1 MKGVLAQRCPADI
14 LSEVLRRQMS
24 GILSLRRG
32 TVNRQLFLD
41 TGSTIR
47 FAASTSPDESLVAWL
62 LEKGGVTEAQIREA
76 TSRKES
82 HELLG
87 TVLVR
92 LGHLDSATLVELTE
106 GHVRRVLV
114 GALRMSDG
122 AWEFQQGAL
131 PFRDQLDAGVRT
143 AEALLEWTRSLSDA
157 DWIRRRLGPID
168 ARVHRDRRPPEGY
181 QSIRLD
187 PVEGFIMSRVDGA
200 ATIREIIM
208 VSPTG
213 EEKTLA
219 ALLGLSLSGIL
230 EPAPGN
236 EPAFPPPAPG
246 DRGVPAGPP
255 VAPYSAAAP
264 PVVTYMTG
272 APGAEGTAA
281 APAAASPAAASPA
294 AAPGPVAATPAP
306 SRAPAA
312 TISGA
317 ASPGA
322 PRPAVSPE
330 IPAPRSAPPA
340 VQASPAATSL
350 ATAAAKPVATP
361 AAATSS
367 PAAGAA

>member
-41 TGSTIR
+41 AGSIIR
-47 FAASTSPDESLVAWL
+47 FAASTSAEESLVAWL

-76 TSRKES
+76 TGRKEP

-92 LGHLDSATLVELTE
+92 LGSLDPARLVELTE
-106 GHVRRVLV
+106 GHVRRVLA
-114 GALRMSDG
+114 GALRMTDG
-122 AWEFQQGAL
+122 EWEFQQGAL

-157 DWIRRRLGPID
+157 DWMRRRLGPVD
-168 ARVHRDRRPPEGY
+168 ARIHRDRRPPEGY
-181 QSIRLD
+181 QSIRLS

-208 VSPTG
+208 VSPTD

-230 EPAPGN
+230 EPPPGS
-236 EPAFPPPAPG
+236 EPAFPPPDPADRRAPT
-246 DRGVPAGPP
+246 GPP
-255 VAPYSAAAP
+255 VGPYSAAA
-264 PVVTYMTG
+264 
-272 APGAEGTAA
+272 
-281 APAAASPAAASPA
+281 
-294 AAPGPVAATPAP
+294 
-306 SRAPAA
+306 
-312 TISGA
+312 
-317 ASPGA
+317 
-322 PRPAVSPE
+322 
-330 IPAPRSAPPA
+330 
-340 VQASPAATSL
+340 
-350 ATAAAKPVATP
+350 
-361 AAATSS
+361 
-367 PAAGAA
+367 